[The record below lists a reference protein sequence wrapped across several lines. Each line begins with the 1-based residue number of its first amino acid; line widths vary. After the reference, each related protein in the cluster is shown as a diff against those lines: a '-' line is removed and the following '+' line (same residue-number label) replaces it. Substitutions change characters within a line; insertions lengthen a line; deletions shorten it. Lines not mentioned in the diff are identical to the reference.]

1 MDSNILKV
9 QQGFRIL
16 LPFFAGYIAKEMML
30 EYKDEWWQEVR
41 TVLSDQIRDLPIEGD
56 YATLVDS
63 LDIANCIRLLDRKW
77 NDIFKKKLSIDYRT
91 WAKELMGIRNKMAHI
106 GGEDYRDDDTW
117 RALDTMARLCDAF
130 DDEAAEEIR
139 QIHREALYGS
149 PDGSVQA
156 ADILLTEQSK
166 QAKNSGIL
174 EKSLQGLPSWREVI
188 SPHPDVAQG
197 RYKKAEFAADL
208 AQVAHG
214 KGALEYRDPVEFFAR
229 TYVTEGMKGLLVQGL
244 KRVNGKDGEPVI
256 QLKTAFGGGKTH
268 SMLALY
274 HMMKGN
280 ISIEKVP
287 ALKPVLAQAG
297 VSALP
302 RANVAVL
309 VGTALNP
316 AAVKQPPN
324 LPGVTVNTLWGEMAA
339 QLAISSGK
347 PEVYSYVK
355 EADKK
360 GVAPGSEALINLFDA
375 CAPCLILMDELV
387 AYAKTLYGTSGLPA
401 GNFDNF
407 ITFIQQITEA
417 ARASQNSMV
426 VASIPESD
434 IEIGGE
440 AGKRALDAIEH
451 TFGRMESIWKPV
463 DANEGFEVVRRRLFL
478 DCTKPELR
486 DKVCNAFSN
495 MYVNNS
501 SDFPIEAK
509 EVEYLERM
517 RSCYPIHPEVFERLY
532 EDWATLEKFQR
543 TRGVLRLMAA
553 VVHELWMGN
562 DASAMI
568 MPGSIQLDVSNVR
581 DELTR
586 YLGENWNA
594 IVDNE
599 VDGKNSVPFQKDKSI
614 SRYGQKLAARRVA
627 RTIMLGS
634 APSSRS
640 QTVRGIETSRIRL
653 GVVQPGENIA
663 DFNDALNALRDSLA
677 YLYSNPSNDRYWYDT
692 RPTLRKMMQDRSTQ
706 QSPEAVEDEIERRL
720 KKLRVESPFAGLH
733 TCPSS
738 SLDVPDEKTVR
749 LVLLRPKNCYSNSVA
764 LQNNSA
770 LIAAEDIL
778 NNRGSS
784 PRINKNMLA
793 FVAPD
798 RDSLTSLQQAVRQY
812 LAWYSIKEESESL
825 NLDAAQNKET
835 ENNLKQSSNTV
846 DMRILETY
854 CWLLVPYIDREND
867 IKTINWNKTQI
878 RGGNESIVA
887 KAARKMLDNEDLIVE
902 WAPSLLLMEL
912 DNLLWQDNDNIEI
925 KKLWEQLC
933 AYCYLPRLADYS
945 VLEKSIKQGV
955 NSKEYFALA
964 AGKSNERFL
973 ELKYN
978 QNVEHIETSALLV
991 KIISALKQITEE
1003 QSNVVL
1009 NQQSTSNSNAQRES
1023 SSVPTDTGIEQ
1034 TGIDTPQTDTPKN
1047 TRFFMSAKLDTTRIN
1062 RDVNKLVEEIISHL
1076 TTVDGCNIEV
1086 SLEVNADA
1094 PKGMPSA
1101 IVRTVSENCRTLKV
1115 DGGFE
1120 E

>member
-1 MDSNILKV
+1 MGRNSIKM
-9 QQGFRIL
+9 QQGFDIL
-16 LPFFAGYIAKEMML
+16 LPFFAGYITKEMML
-30 EYKDEWWQEVR
+30 EYKDSWWQEVCD
-41 TVLSDQIRDLPIEGD
+41 VLSDQVRNLPTDGD

-63 LDIANCIRLLDRKW
+63 LDIANCIRLFDRKW

-106 GGEDYRDDDTW
+106 GGEDFRDNDTW

-149 PDGSVQA
+149 AAGSSQA
-156 ADILLTEQSK
+156 ADILLAE
-166 QAKNSGIL
+166 QAKQTKSSGIL

-188 SPHPDVAQG
+188 LPHPDVAQG

-214 KGALEYRDPVEFFAR
+214 RGALEYRDPVEFFNR
-229 TYVTEGMKGLLVQGL
+229 TYITEGMKGLLVQSL
-244 KRVNGKDGEPVI
+244 KRVSGKDGEPVI

-274 HMMKGN
+274 HMMRGN
-280 ISIEKVP
+280 ISIEKLP

-297 VSALP
+297 LSALP
-302 RANVAVL
+302 RVNVAVV
-309 VGTALNP
+309 VGTALNS
-316 AAVKQPPN
+316 AAAKQPPN
-324 LPGVTVNTLWGEMAA
+324 LPGVMVNTLWGEIAA

-347 PEVYSYVK
+347 PEVYNYVK

-360 GVAPGSEALINLFDA
+360 GVAPGSEALTNLFDA

-387 AYAKTLYGTSGLPA
+387 AYAKTLYDKTGLPA
-401 GNFDNF
+401 GTFDNF

-440 AGKRALDAIEH
+440 AGRQALDAIEH

-463 DANEGFEVVRRRLFL
+463 AANEGFEVVRRRLFL
-478 DCTKPELR
+478 DCDKPELR

-501 SDFPIEAK
+501 SDFPIEAR
-509 EVEYLERM
+509 EVEYRERM
-517 RSCYPIHPEVFERLY
+517 RSCYPIHPEIFDRLY

-553 VVHELWMGN
+553 VVYELWMGN

-586 YLGENWNA
+586 YLGENWNG
-594 IVDNE
+594 IIDSE

-706 QSPEAVEDEIERRL
+706 QTLDAVGDEIVRRIKTL
-720 KKLRVESPFAGLH
+720 KTEAPFAGLH

-738 SLDVPDEKTVR
+738 SLDVSDDKSVR
-749 LVLLRPKNCYSNSVA
+749 LVLLRPKNCYNNSVA
-764 LQNNSA
+764 EQNNSA

-778 NNRGSS
+778 NNRGTS

-798 RDSLTSLQQAVRQY
+798 QDSLASLQQAVRQY
-812 LAWYSIKEESESL
+812 LAWLSIKEESESL

-835 ENNLKQSSNTV
+835 DNNLKESNNTV
-846 DMRILETY
+846 DMRILQTY

-878 RGGNESIVA
+878 RGGDESIVA
-887 KAARKMLDNEDLIVE
+887 KAAAKMLDNEDLIVE

-912 DNLLWQDNDNIEI
+912 DNLLWQGNDSIEI

-933 AYCYLPRLADYS
+933 TYCYLPRLANYS
-945 VLEKSIKQGV
+945 VLENSIKQGV
-955 NSKEYFALA
+955 KSDEYFALA
-964 AGKSNERFL
+964 AGKNNDRFL

-978 QNVEHIETSALLV
+978 QNVEYIENSALLV
-991 KIISALKQITEE
+991 KRDSALKQITEE

-1009 NQQSTSNSNAQRES
+1009 NQQATGNSNAQKES
-1023 SSVPTDTGIEQ
+1023 GSVPANTEIVKAGMDI
-1034 TGIDTPQTDTPKN
+1034 PQTSSPKN

-1086 SLEVNADA
+1086 SLEVNAEALD
-1094 PKGMPSA
+1094 GMPSSV
-1101 IVRTVSENCRTLKV
+1101 VRTVSENCHTLKV